1 MATDTVL
8 MDYDRMGY
16 VAKSF
21 RAVAQM
27 LRAISKVLQ
36 IQIQILRAAAF
47 ASMGTSLVLA
57 RYYENIKNK
66 VDKLAKI
73 CEEFSRDIRGAI
85 GDHKRGDVRGRA
97 RFGEGVR

>member
-1 MATDTVL
+1 MATETVL

-27 LRAISKVLQ
+27 LRAIAKVLE
-36 IQIQILRAAAF
+36 IQIQILRASAF
-47 ASMGTSLVLA
+47 ASMGTSLILA

-66 VDKLAKI
+66 VTKLAGI
-73 CEEFSRDIRGAI
+73 CEEFSKDIRGAI
-85 GDHKRGDVRGRA
+85 SDHKRGDVRGRA